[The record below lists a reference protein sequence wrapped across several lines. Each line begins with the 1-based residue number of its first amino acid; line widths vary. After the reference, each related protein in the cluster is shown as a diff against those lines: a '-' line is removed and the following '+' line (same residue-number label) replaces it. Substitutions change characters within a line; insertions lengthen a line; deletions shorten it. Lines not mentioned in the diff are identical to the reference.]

1 MATGRLASP
10 IQVGNSLGTNTLLYT
25 VPTGYYTVFN
35 VSLTNTSASP
45 VTFRLAMATSSTPG
59 TAEYIE
65 YDTTIVGK
73 GVFERTG
80 LVAQEGLNVVCVAG
94 TSAALS
100 ATVYGIETS
109 TS

>member
-35 VSLTNTSASP
+35 VSLTNTTTSP
-45 VTFRLAMATSSTPG
+45 VTFRLAMATSGTPG

-109 TS
+109 TT

>member
-1 MATGRLASP
+1 MATGRLATP

-25 VPTGYYTVFN
+25 VPTGFYSVFN
-35 VSLTNTSASP
+35 VSLTNTSTSP
-45 VTFRLAMATSSTPG
+45 VTFRLAVATSTTPG

-73 GVFERTG
+73 GVFARTG
-80 LVAQEGLNVVCVAG
+80 LVANEGLNIVCVAG
-94 TSAALS
+94 TNTVLN

-109 TS
+109 TT